1 MISVK
6 NIKFVLTGTH
16 ITKSDLTAILDRYAQ
31 DNDTI
36 TEISLT
42 EHPGDTSDSKSAIE
56 LIIGL
61 ERATQ
66 PQDLTDVS
74 YDVCIDFGE

>member
-6 NIKFVLTGTH
+6 NIKFVLTGTQ
-16 ITKSDLTAILDRYAQ
+16 ITKSDLTAILARYAQ

-42 EHPGDTSDSKSAIE
+42 EHPGDTSDSKSAIK
-56 LIIGL
+56 LTIGL

>member
-6 NIKFVLTGTH
+6 NIKFVLTGTR

-42 EHPGDTSDSKSAIE
+42 EHPGDTSDSKSVIE
-56 LIIGL
+56 LTIGL

>member
-31 DNDTI
+31 NNDI
-36 TEISLT
+36 IAEISLV
-42 EHPGDTSDSKSAIE
+42 EHPTDTSGATPMIE
-56 LIIGL
+56 LTIGL

-74 YDVCIDFGE
+74 YDVCIDLGE

>member
-6 NIKFVLTGTH
+6 NIKFVLTGTR